1 MNRLAPTLLTAITI
15 VVLAGCGG
23 GSSSNVA
30 ASSGSAGSI
39 GLSYV
44 NPTLSGDTFA
54 LVKDSA
60 STSSILVLDLVGP
73 DRSDSTFPAC
83 GVTFGFT
90 LDTTKATWAS
100 IANGTLFATSTAAGN
115 TLIQRWLDTATGSQL
130 QGIVAYRGL
139 ATTVSDIGYASGK
152 VIAKLTLTPV
162 ASASSGTVTLAD
174 SGQGTYIDNTGSTT
188 SFTVAVGTLSLT
200 E

>member
-1 MNRLAPTLLTAITI
+1 MNRLVPTLLTAITI

-23 GSSSNVA
+23 SSNVA
-30 ASSGSAGSI
+30 ASSGSTGSI

-60 STSSILVLDLVGP
+60 STASILILDLVGP
-73 DRSDSTFPAC
+73 DSSDSTFPAC

-90 LDTTKATWAS
+90 LDTTKATWGS

-139 ATTVSDIGYASGK
+139 ATAVSDIGYASGK

-162 ASASSGTVTLAD
+162 ANASSGTVTLAD
-174 SGQGTYIDNTGSTT
+174 GGQGTYIDNTGSTT